1 MNSIQLSTA
10 TAQAARTAL
19 LPVTPLPRTS
29 LPGGFTAAALEH
41 FQARTHV
48 LVDAHL
54 NAALT
59 RCAAIASFA
68 DRVCYIDADTAAAI
82 EEAARDV

>member
-1 MNSIQLSTA
+1 MNSIELSTA

-19 LPVTPLPRTS
+19 PPFAPLPRTS
-29 LPGGFTAAALEH
+29 LPGGYTAAALEH
-41 FQARTHV
+41 FQARAHL